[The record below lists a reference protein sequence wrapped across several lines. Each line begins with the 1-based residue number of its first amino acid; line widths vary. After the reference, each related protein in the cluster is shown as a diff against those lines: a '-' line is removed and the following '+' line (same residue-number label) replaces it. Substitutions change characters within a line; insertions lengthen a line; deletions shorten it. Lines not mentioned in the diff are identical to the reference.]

1 MRESSPSPGEGPA
14 FPTVKQDR
22 PSTSCRGD
30 RAGAASDAAD
40 TSGRWIISRYHLL
53 TESSA
58 RRFPAARAGHLRWRS
73 WSPSSCRRAS
83 GPSSPAGS
91 AHALSLECCPA
102 PEFPRAQLP
111 PLPPLPLRGANY
123 ILSRPVPRLPPDR
136 PRSESSRAPVTVS
149 AATATPCPGKG
160 RGLVYSKFYH
170 LFNLNYL
177 NSSVSRGLGRSRKA
191 GGKLAAGLGC
201 GRGMYS
207 GLAPQGPAASQEGG
221 PSEGRMVPLRCGGAS
236 GQGRQ
241 NRALDGGSLGSGTRR
256 GPPPTQGR
264 RRAGW
269 TLGL

>member
-1 MRESSPSPGEGPA
+1 MGQGRGNGEGQRPSSRHLTLRVGKGEEKKGRSCGGPKKAARDKSSQRGKGCARPLRRLPARLCAPAQGERGRGGGTDGLLRLRRRRSEARFLSCSRKAPPPPLPEPSARVREFSPSPGEGPA

-40 TSGRWIISRYHLL
+40 TSGRWIISRYRLL

-111 PLPPLPLRGANY
+111 PLPPLPCGGL
-123 ILSRPVPRLPPDR
+123 I
-136 PRSESSRAPVTVS
+136 
-149 AATATPCPGKG
+149 TPCLAQFPG
-160 RGLVYSKFYH
+160 S
-170 LFNLNYL
+170 
-177 NSSVSRGLGRSRKA
+177 A
-191 GGKLAAGLGC
+191 
-201 GRGMYS
+201 
-207 GLAPQGPAASQEGG
+207 
-221 PSEGRMVPLRCGGAS
+221 
-236 GQGRQ
+236 
-241 NRALDGGSLGSGTRR
+241 
-256 GPPPTQGR
+256 
-264 RRAGW
+264 
-269 TLGL
+269 